1 MPGPRASPVA
11 GSPENHGGSAWF
23 NSSSWARPVP
33 GARGQARTRISLS
46 GGRAASVQRVAPTK
60 PLETTEPPV
69 GRHPVVTGL
78 DGEGGIIGIGDKIPL
93 GADFPA

>member
-1 MPGPRASPVA
+1 MILAGRKDTARA
-11 GSPENHGGSAWF
+11 ENHGGSSWL
-23 NSSSWARPVP
+23 NPSTWARLAP
-33 GARGQARTRISLS
+33 GVRGQARSRISLS

-78 DGEGGIIGIGDKIPL
+78 DCEGGVIGIGDKVPL